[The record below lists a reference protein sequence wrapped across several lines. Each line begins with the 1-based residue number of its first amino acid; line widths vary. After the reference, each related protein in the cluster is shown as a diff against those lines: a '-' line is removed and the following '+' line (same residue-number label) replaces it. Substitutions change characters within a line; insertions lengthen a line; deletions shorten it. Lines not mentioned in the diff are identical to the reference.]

1 MTNGAPET
9 TRKGKYSSL
18 TLPIIVATVVLVVL
32 ASTAGWFWL
41 GWPDIVQNRRILS
54 SLPMPPD
61 TQRTY
66 IGSNGYS
73 KDDSVITPPERW
85 STLAEFEFQNH
96 TREYLAEF
104 YISRM
109 SPEWE
114 HCTRDISDGVWF
126 VRGDSVV
133 GLDTQSAPSTQGTG
147 SFEIHVVHN
156 DSQDPCGK

>member
-1 MTNGAPET
+1 MTNCAPET
-9 TRKGKYSSL
+9 TRKGKYARS

-61 TQRTY
+61 TERTY

-85 STLAEFEFQNH
+85 GTLAEFEFQNH
-96 TREYLAEF
+96 TRESTFHGCHRNENTHTRQGRVEYLAEF

-109 SPEWE
+109 SPE
-114 HCTRDISDGVWF
+114 
-126 VRGDSVV
+126 
-133 GLDTQSAPSTQGTG
+133 
-147 SFEIHVVHN
+147 
-156 DSQDPCGK
+156 